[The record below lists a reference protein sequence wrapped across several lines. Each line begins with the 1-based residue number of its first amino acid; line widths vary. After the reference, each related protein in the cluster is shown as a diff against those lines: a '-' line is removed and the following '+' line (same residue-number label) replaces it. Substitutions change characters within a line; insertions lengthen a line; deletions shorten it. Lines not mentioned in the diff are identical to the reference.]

1 MCIFS
6 TLCNTA
12 EPSKFY
18 QVIDGNVVM
27 TTQSNSQSVAN
38 AIREH
43 LMSVYSLDPF
53 NDILAD
59 VGTEYDNAP
68 SKYVDL

>member
-1 MCIFS
+1 MFS

-12 EPSKFY
+12 QPTKYY

-27 TTQSNSQSVAN
+27 TTQSNTQSVAN

-43 LMSVYSLDPF
+43 LMSVYSMDPF
-53 NDILAD
+53 DDILAD
-59 VGTEYDNAP
+59 VGTEYDSTP
-68 SKYVDL
+68 SDYREL